1 MYSFDAAGHANAWL
15 EVQVEDLI
23 GTAVLLVVVD
33 EGWARAEEGLGVV
46 LGGGDEVGEEGRRSA
61 RGTVGLASEELSVGL
76 GVGDSPPVGDAA
88 VGAADA
94 GRDGRR
100 RGHHPAWPLLL
111 LVLVIDGPAVVV
123 VLEAEGAT
131 GQHIDVRP
139 TRLDDVLDAPVRLE
153 EVGTVVVG
161 VVERVGRP

>member
-1 MYSFDAAGHANAWL
+1 M
-15 EVQVEDLI
+15 
-23 GTAVLLVVVD
+23 
-33 EGWARAEEGLGVV
+33 
-46 LGGGDEVGEEGRRSA
+46 GD
-61 RGTVGLASEELSVGL
+61 
-76 GVGDSPPVGDAA
+76 DPPVRDAA
-88 VGAADA
+88 VAAADA

-111 LVLVIDGPAVVV
+111 ILVIDGPAIVVVV

-131 GQHIDVRP
+131 GRHLNVRP

-153 EVGTVVVG
+153 EVGAVVVG

>member
-1 MYSFDAAGHANAWL
+1 MADAWL

-23 GTAVLLVVVD
+23 GAAVLLVVVD
-33 EGWARAEEGLGVV
+33 EGWARAEEGLDVV

-61 RGTVGLASEELSVGL
+61 RGTVGLAGEGLSVRL
-76 GVGDSPPVGDAA
+76 GVSDDPPVGDAA

-111 LVLVIDGPAVVV
+111 LILVIDGPAIVVVV

-131 GQHIDVRP
+131 GRHLDVRP

-153 EVGTVVVG
+153 EAGTVVVG